1 VNRRV
6 VQDDQGWLLHPLA
19 VVIKTLDQDLT
30 IDRAIEDVRLKRS
43 IEVEKTQ
50 DVKPWR
56 MNAGD
61 LQGLSAKLPG
71 VGYAWDQ
78 TEAGPVK
85 IDQVEI
91 VISGSA
97 GGSQLIQMSLGRLKI
112 LLIPLA
118 ARGSTHPFPD
128 VIAAQEQPLERVRTE
143 PGAKFFSDSEDS
155 GFQRSR
161 GFQRQLQRFVF
172 LGSSARI
179 GGRPL
184 RGSSANPSNLL
195 SAHQSNH

>member
-1 VNRRV
+1 MNWRV
-6 VQDDQGWLLHPLA
+6 VEDDQRRLLHPLA
-19 VVIKTLDQDLT
+19 VFIKTLDQDLT
-30 IDRAIEDVRLKRS
+30 INRALKDVGLERSVEIEKA
-43 IEVEKTQ
+43 Q
-50 DVKPWR
+50 DVESWR

-71 VGYAWDQ
+71 VGNAWDQ
-78 TEAGPVK
+78 TEAGPIK

-91 VISGSA
+91 VIGGSA

-128 VIAAQEQPLERVRTE
+128 VIAALEQPLERVRTE
-143 PGAKFFSDSEDS
+143 PGAKVFSDSEDS

-161 GFQRQLQRFVF
+161 SFQRQLQRFVF

-184 RGSSANPSNLL
+184 RGSSANPSNL
-195 SAHQSNH
+195 